1 MNRIAAQHNRSRRSR
16 NDVARPTSA
25 ALVRFLTTL
34 LLVLFPLLAEA
45 SAVTLA
51 WNPNSESDIGGY
63 VVYFG
68 TSSGQYGGYV
78 DVGNV
83 TLVQMNT
90 PDSTTK
96 YYFAVLA
103 YSLSGLRSA
112 LSGEVSW
119 TPLQPPSL
127 TNPGSRTTTVGQTVS
142 LQLLATDP
150 AGLSISY
157 GAGGLPQG
165 LSIAPASGLIS
176 GTPTTAAVYDVTAT
190 ATNTAGLS
198 ATQSFAWSI
207 LAPTSGPTL
216 SNPGNQTTTVG
227 RTVSLQLLATD
238 PAGLT
243 ISYGAGGL
251 PQGLSIAR
259 ASGLISGTPTT
270 AGVYNVTATATN
282 AAGLSATQ
290 SFAWTIQTTAPGP
303 SVGDTVAPRI
313 IITSPTSAATYS
325 TSTSSVTLAGMA
337 SDNVGVVKLVWKNE
351 RGGQGAAVGTS
362 TWTIP
367 VIDLK
372 NGSNQLTVTATD
384 AAGNFA
390 TATLT
395 VKSMGPKK

>member
-1 MNRIAAQHNRSRRSR
+1 M
-16 NDVARPTSA
+16 ARPTSA

-45 SAVTLA
+45 SPVTLA
-51 WNPNSESDIGGY
+51 WSPNSESGIGGY
-63 VVYFG
+63 VLYFG
-68 TSSGQYGGYV
+68 TSSGQYGGYL

-83 TLVQMNT
+83 TSVQMNT
-90 PDSTTK
+90 PDSTTR
-96 YYFAVLA
+96 YYFAILA
-103 YSLSGLRSA
+103 YSTSGLRSA
-112 LSGEVSW
+112 LSNEISW

-176 GTPTTAAVYDVTAT
+176 GTPTTAAVYNVTAT
-190 ATNTAGLS
+190 ATNTASVS
-198 ATQSFAWSI
+198 ATQSFAWTI

-216 SNPGNQTTTVG
+216 SNPGSRTTTVG
-227 RTVSLQLLATD
+227 QTVSLQLLATD

-251 PQGLSIAR
+251 PQGLSIAP

-290 SFAWTIQTTAPGP
+290 SFAWTTIQATQTTAPGP

-325 TSTSSVTLAGMA
+325 TSTSSVTLAGTA
-337 SDNVGVVKLVWKNE
+337 TDNVGVVKLVWKND

-367 VIDLK
+367 VINLK